1 MGEERNSMQ
10 TFFTN
15 KTPEGEIL
23 PGFFFYATKMQ
34 PADPAGPCQLDSLG
48 VRIPCPPRKRE
59 ASCLSRFPF
68 FLLFMG
74 FFGCQCENAN
84 VKE

>member
-1 MGEERNSMQ
+1 MSIKITQWVKCFSGL
-10 TFFTN
+10 F
-15 KTPEGEIL
+15 P
-23 PGFFFYATKMQ
+23 YHATKMQ
-34 PADPAGPCQLDSLG
+34 PEGPPTLYLIDSLG

-74 FFGCQCENAN
+74 FFRCQCENAN

>member
-1 MGEERNSMQ
+1 MQ
-10 TFFTN
+10 
-15 KTPEGEIL
+15 PEG
-23 PGFFFYATKMQ
+23 P
-34 PADPAGPCQLDSLG
+34 PALYLIDSLG

-74 FFGCQCENAN
+74 FFGCQCESAN